1 MEYITVKEYTEITG
15 ISLNDFYKMYFNGD
29 FDGYTKTENG
39 NTYILKSILDETSP
53 EKKEIQKEKEKE
65 NIPETETNNNI
76 NPDNTAELKAEIER
90 LRNEIAEKD
99 KKIIEFA
106 ERFAELSQQA
116 LQITS
121 QGQYIQVLQAP
132 DITPQAPDIPIIET
146 GHTAETPKI
155 KKDNILKRIFKRK
168 QKNTEP

>member
-1 MEYITVKEYTEITG
+1 MEYITAKEYIEIKG
-15 ISLNDFYKMYFNGD
+15 ITFDTFWNMYFNGA
-29 FDGYTKTENG
+29 FDGFTKYENG
-39 NTYILKSILDETSP
+39 NAYISKSIFDITPP

-65 NIPETETNNNI
+65 NTPETETNNTNI
-76 NPDNTAELKAEIER
+76 PDDTAELKAEIER
-90 LRNEIAEKD
+90 LRNVIAEKD

-132 DITPQAPDIPIIET
+132 DKRPQAPDIPIIET
-146 GHTAETPKI
+146 GHIAETPKT

-168 QKNTEP
+168 

>member
-1 MEYITVKEYTEITG
+1 MNNYITVDEFIKLKNISYDTFMIDYNSGVYDLYSIKKNNEIY
-15 ISLNDFYKMYFNGD
+15 ISVSLIDDYKP
-29 FDGYTKTENG
+29 T
-39 NTYILKSILDETSP
+39 P
-53 EKKEIQKEKEKE
+53 KEK
-65 NIPETETNNNI
+65 NIIHQNNKTETNNNI

-106 ERFAELSQQA
+106 EKFAELSQQA

-132 DITPQAPDIPIIET
+132 DNPIIET
-146 GHTAETPKI
+146 GYTAETPKI

-168 QKNTEP
+168 QKNEP

>member
-1 MEYITVKEYTEITG
+1 MNNYITVDEFIKLKNISYDTFMIDYNSGVYDLYSIKKNNEIY
-15 ISLNDFYKMYFNGD
+15 ISVSLIDDYKP
-29 FDGYTKTENG
+29 T
-39 NTYILKSILDETSP
+39 P
-53 EKKEIQKEKEKE
+53 KEK
-65 NIPETETNNNI
+65 NIIHQSNKTETNNNT

-90 LRNEIAEKD
+90 LKNEIAEKD

-106 ERFAELSQQA
+106 EMFAELSQQA

-121 QGQYIQVLQAP
+121 QGQYIQVL
-132 DITPQAPDIPIIET
+132 QAPDIPIIET

-168 QKNTEP
+168 QKNEP

>member
-15 ISLNDFYKMYFNGD
+15 ISFADFWNLYFSGAYN
-29 FDGYTKTENG
+29 GYTKDENG
-39 NTYILKSILDETSP
+39 NTYILKSILDTTIP

-65 NIPETETNNNI
+65 IIIDTNI
-76 NPDNTAELKAEIER
+76 PDNTAELKAEIER
-90 LRNEIAEKD
+90 LKNEIAEKD

-132 DITPQAPDIPIIET
+132 DITPQAPDIPINET
-146 GHTAETPKI
+146 GKTADIITT
-155 KKDNILKRIFKRK
+155 KKDNILKRLFKRN
-168 QKNTEP
+168 KNEPQ

>member
-1 MEYITVKEYTEITG
+1 MNNYITVDEFIKLKN
-15 ISLNDFYKMYFNGD
+15 ISYDTFMIDYNIGVYDLY
-29 FDGYTKTENG
+29 
-39 NTYILKSILDETSP
+39 SI
-53 EKKEIQKEKEKE
+53 KKNKEIYISVSLIDDYKPTPKEKDIIHQ
-65 NIPETETNNNI
+65 NNNTETNNNNI

-106 ERFAELSQQA
+106 EMFAELSQQA

-132 DITPQAPDIPIIET
+132 DKIPQAPDIPIIET
-146 GHTAETPKI
+146 GNTAETPKI

-168 QKNTEP
+168 QKNEP

>member
-1 MEYITVKEYTEITG
+1 MNNYITVDEFINLKN
-15 ISLNDFYKMYFNGD
+15 ISYDTFMKDYNSGVYDLYSIKKNNVIYISVSLIDDYKP
-29 FDGYTKTENG
+29 T
-39 NTYILKSILDETSP
+39 P
-53 EKKEIQKEKEKE
+53 KEK
-65 NIPETETNNNI
+65 NIIHQNNNI
-76 NPDNTAELKAEIER
+76 NTDNTAELKAEIER

-132 DITPQAPDIPIIET
+132 DITPQSPDIPIIET
-146 GHTAETPKI
+146 GHTAETPKS

-168 QKNTEP
+168 QKNEP